1 MSVGTSTPTLIEAAE
16 TEMMLMSLARSGL
29 PASLASSVFTS
40 ASKAVRASE
49 PSGMSAMSPAT
60 VM

>member
-1 MSVGTSTPTLIEAAE
+1 
-16 TEMMLMSLARSGL
+16 MMLISLARSAA
-29 PASLASSVFTS
+29 PASLAKLRLTS